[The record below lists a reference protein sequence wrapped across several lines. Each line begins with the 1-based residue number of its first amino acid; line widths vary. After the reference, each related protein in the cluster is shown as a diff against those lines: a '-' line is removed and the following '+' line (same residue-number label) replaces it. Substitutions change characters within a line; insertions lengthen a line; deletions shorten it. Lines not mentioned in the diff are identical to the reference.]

1 MDLTK
6 GNIRKN
12 IITFALPI
20 IIMNIINQLYSI
32 VDSVIIARFA
42 SERSLA
48 VMSSTI
54 SILLIGY
61 CLINGAS
68 SAIHI
73 LIGNKFGEKNYE
85 EIHNIMKTTYNVGF
99 IFSLLLVIIY
109 VLFGKH
115 IFQFINLP
123 LELLND
129 CLILLYIYAFSFII
143 QMFVNMQSSILS
155 GIGDS
160 KNPMM
165 ISITTQIINIIL
177 DIIVVAVFKW
187 DVFGAAIASTFALII
202 SMIWTQFIINKTLLK
217 HTSTRGKYKTII
229 FKEYLK
235 LAIPSMLQ
243 QSIMSIGG
251 LFIQYLI
258 NNNGIEA
265 INGYTVAT
273 NINSLLIIPIVSF
286 TIAFETFAAQNI
298 GANQHSQ
305 VKEGYTFTIQYGWIL
320 CIFLSITTFLLSKL
334 CISLYLDID
343 SASFIFANH
352 FLLLLIPNYFCLL
365 YKQTIDGL
373 FKANMK
379 VYLFTISSF
388 ISLFFRIMFSFI
400 FANHFGLISLAYATT
415 LGTLI
420 AVLFDFVM
428 KWIYKY

>member
-1 MDLTK
+1 MDLTN
-6 GNIRKN
+6 GNIRKQ
-12 IITFALPI
+12 IIIFALPI

-32 VDSVIIARFA
+32 VDSIIIAKFA
-42 SERSLA
+42 SEHSLA
-48 VMSSTI
+48 IMSSTI
-54 SILLIGY
+54 SVLLLGY

-73 LIGNKFGEKNYE
+73 LIGNKFGEKNYA
-85 EIHNIMKTTYNVGF
+85 EIHHIIKTVYIIGF
-99 IFSLLLVIIY
+99 CLSLLLVILY
-109 VLFGKH
+109 TLFGKAL
-115 IFQFINLP
+115 FLAINLP
-123 LELLND
+123 NELLRD

-143 QMFVNMQSSILS
+143 QIFVNLQSCILS

-160 KNPMM
+160 KNPMI
-165 ISITTQIINIIL
+165 ISIITQILNIIL
-177 DIIVVAVFKW
+177 DIIVVTVFHW
-187 DVFGAAIASTFALII
+187 DVVGVAIASTFCLTI
-202 SMIWTQFIINKTLLK
+202 SMIWSQIIIYKSLQK
-217 HTSTRGKYKTII
+217 HTKIKGKYKTYIL
-229 FKEYLK
+229 KEYFK
-235 LAIPSMLQ
+235 LALPSMLQ

-298 GANQHSQ
+298 GAMQLHR
-305 VKEGYTFTIQYGWIL
+305 VKSGFQFTLLFGWIL
-320 CIFLSITTFLLSKL
+320 CMFLTFITLLSSKF
-334 CISLYLDID
+334 CISLYLDKG
-343 SASFIFANH
+343 SSSFIFANH

-388 ISLFFRIMFSFI
+388 ISLFFRIIFSFI
-400 FANHFGLISLAYATT
+400 FVNHFGLISLAYATT